1 MIQIKK
7 LLSTTRDIMEVK
19 LVNYFGI
26 IKTTAI
32 LLPLVRKSK
41 TVVSF

>member
-7 LLSTTRDIMEVK
+7 LLSTTRDIMEV
-19 LVNYFGI
+19 NYFGI
-26 IKTTAI
+26 IKTTVI